1 MKHIKIELPKTI
13 IGIQKVDCI
22 YLDGDTLFVENVHV
36 FDALRD
42 ELQTNGVSTLSD
54 YSEYHAAY
62 RIQLVTPRLRRRG
75 YEKLHFA
82 EDVDEILIL
91 KGEVKVYT
99 TFDSEE
105 DVYED

>member
-22 YLDGDTLFVENVHV
+22 YLEGEALFVENVYV

-54 YSEYHAAY
+54 YSEYHSAY

-91 KGEVKVYT
+91 RGEVKVYT

-105 DVYED
+105 DMYEN

>member
-1 MKHIKIELPKTI
+1 MKHIKIELPETI

-82 EDVDEILIL
+82 EDIDEILIL
-91 KGEVKVYT
+91 RGEVKVYT

-105 DVYED
+105 DMYEN

>member
-1 MKHIKIELPKTI
+1 MKHIKIELPETI

-22 YLDGDTLFVENVHV
+22 YLEGGALFVENVCV

-54 YSEYHAAY
+54 YSEYHSAY
-62 RIQLVTPRLRRRG
+62 RIQLVTPRLRWRG
-75 YEKLHFA
+75 YQSLHFA
-82 EDVDEILIL
+82 EDTDEILVV

-105 DVYED
+105 DMYE